1 MKKDDFYT
9 AIEIL
14 SKYHTSQIT
23 INQPINN
30 FVGNLG
36 QSEWTIHINHC
47 VSCSYQG
54 TCSGGFLTLDG
65 RARYISFKI
74 LGGPAMNNARRK
86 KLQKIYDQLEEL
98 KEKLDFII
106 EDEQTALD
114 NMPESMWETERYE
127 NMESG
132 LESLEDVQNSFDTF
146 IMEFSE
152 LLELMTAQELIEAG
166 TDEFGDGFIEI
177 ASFIGDQL
185 SNNVTDAF
193 NAIDILI
200 ELSQL

>member
-1 MKKDDFYT
+1 
-9 AIEIL
+9 
-14 SKYHTSQIT
+14 
-23 INQPINN
+23 
-30 FVGNLG
+30 
-36 QSEWTIHINHC
+36 
-47 VSCSYQG
+47 
-54 TCSGGFLTLDG
+54 
-65 RARYISFKI
+65 
-74 LGGPAMNNARRK
+74 MNNARRK

-152 LLELMTAQELIEAG
+152 LLEL
-166 TDEFGDGFIEI
+166 
-177 ASFIGDQL
+177 
-185 SNNVTDAF
+185 
-193 NAIDILI
+193 
-200 ELSQL
+200 